1 MWLMYTF
8 PVEWIVEIKCLP
20 LGSPSMCRLHTD
32 LERGEVAVDAT
43 RGTLI
48 IVCPKIDAAPQT
60 APGKTHIKRQDSMS
74 PSSSSWKIYYILSH
88 QL

>member
-1 MWLMYTF
+1 
-8 PVEWIVEIKCLP
+8 
-20 LGSPSMCRLHTD
+20 MCRLHTD

-74 PSSSSWKIYYILSH
+74 PSSSS
-88 QL
+88 